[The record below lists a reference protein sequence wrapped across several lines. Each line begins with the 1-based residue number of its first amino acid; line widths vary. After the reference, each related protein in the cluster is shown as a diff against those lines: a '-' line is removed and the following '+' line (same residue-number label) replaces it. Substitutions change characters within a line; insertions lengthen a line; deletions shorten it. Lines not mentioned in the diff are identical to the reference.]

1 MEANETKE
9 RIISY
14 LLEKFLTEPTRLDT
28 VDEWARD
35 LGMSK
40 KTIYK
45 YFPAKEHLL
54 SELFST
60 MLEKQRE
67 MLSTIIEGDES
78 SIHKLLLFINH
89 FRAVLERIPGGVI
102 LQIEKHHREVYS
114 IWESHKEDFIDQ
126 IFIQLIE
133 GGKKEGHILS
143 DLNPLFLSRFWENN
157 VRNLILQLPYSSVMS
172 TRSAFDEIK
181 KIFLRGI
188 STAEGIAELERIG
201 AIK

>member
-1 MEANETKE
+1 MEANDTKE

-14 LLEKFLTEPTRLDT
+14 LLDKFLTEPTRLDT

-67 MLSTIIEGDES
+67 MLTAIVEGKNS
-78 SIHKLLLFINH
+78 SLHKLLPFIDH
-89 FRAVLERIPGGVI
+89 FKMVLERIPGGVI
-102 LQIEKHHREVYS
+102 LQLEKHHREVYS
-114 IWESHKEDFIDQ
+114 IWETYKQEFIDQ
-126 IFIQLIE
+126 IFIRLIE
-133 GGKKEGHILS
+133 GGKSEGHILS
-143 DLNPLFLSRFWENN
+143 DLSPPFLSRFWENN
-157 VRNLILQLPYSSVMS
+157 VRNLILQMPYSSVMS
-172 TRSAFDEIK
+172 TMPAFDEIK
-181 KIFLRGI
+181 KIFLRCI
-188 STAEGIAELERIG
+188 STTEGMAELKRIG
-201 AIK
+201 AVK

>member
-1 MEANETKE
+1 MEANDTKE

-14 LLEKFLTEPTRLDT
+14 LLDKFLTEPTRLDT

-45 YFPAKEHLL
+45 YFPTKEHLL

-67 MLSTIIEGDES
+67 MLTAIVEGEHS
-78 SIHKLLLFINH
+78 SLHKLLLFIDH
-89 FRAVLERIPGGVI
+89 FKMVLERIPGGVI
-102 LQIEKHHREVYS
+102 LQLEKHHREVYR
-114 IWESHKEDFIDQ
+114 IWETYKQEFIDQ
-126 IFIQLIE
+126 IFIQMID
-133 GGKKEGHILS
+133 GGKDDRHIQA

-157 VRNLILQLPYSSVMS
+157 VRNLILQMPYSSVMS
-172 TRSAFDEIK
+172 TMLAYDEIK

>member
-1 MEANETKE
+1 MEANDTKE

-14 LLEKFLTEPTRLDT
+14 LLDKFLTEPTRLDT

-45 YFPAKEHLL
+45 HFPAKEHLL

-60 MLEKQRE
+60 MLEKQRQ

-89 FRAVLERIPGGVI
+89 FRMVLERIPGGVI
-102 LQIEKHHREVYS
+102 LQIKKHHREVYS
-114 IWESHKEDFIDQ
+114 IWETYKQEFIDQ
-126 IFIQLIE
+126 IFVQMIE
-133 GGKKEGHILS
+133 GGKKDGHIIADLS
-143 DLNPLFLSRFWENN
+143 PLFLSRFWENN
-157 VRNLILQLPYSSVMS
+157 IRNLILQLPYASVMS
-172 TRSAFDEIK
+172 TRSAFVEIK

>member
-1 MEANETKE
+1 MEANDTKE
-9 RIISY
+9 RIINY
-14 LLEKFLTEPTRLDT
+14 LLDKFLTEPTRLDT

-60 MLEKQRE
+60 MLEKQRQ
-67 MLSTIIEGDES
+67 MLTTIVEGES
-78 SIHKLLLFINH
+78 SSLHKLLLFINH
-89 FRAVLERIPGGVI
+89 FKMVLERIPGGVI

-114 IWESHKEDFIDQ
+114 IWETYKQEFIDQ
-126 IFIQLIE
+126 IFVQMIE
-133 GGKKEGHILS
+133 GGKKDGHIIADLS
-143 DLNPLFLSRFWENN
+143 PLFLSRFWENN
-157 VRNLILQLPYSSVMS
+157 VRNLILQLPYASVMS

>member
-1 MEANETKE
+1 MEANDTKE

-14 LLEKFLTEPTRLDT
+14 LLDKFLTEPTRLDT

-60 MLEKQRE
+60 MLEKQRL
-67 MLSTIIEGDES
+67 MLTTMLEGEGS
-78 SIHKLLLFINH
+78 SLHKLLLFINH
-89 FRAVLERIPGGVI
+89 FKMVLERIPGGVI

-114 IWESHKEDFIDQ
+114 IWEAYKQEFIDQ
-126 IFIQLIE
+126 IFVRMVE
-133 GGKKEGHILS
+133 GGKKDGHILPEM
-143 DLNPLFLSRFWENN
+143 DPLFLSRFWENN
-157 VRNLILQLPYSSVMS
+157 VRNLILQMPYVSLLP
-172 TRSAFDEIK
+172 TRTAFDEMR

-188 STAEGIAELERIG
+188 ATSEGIAELERIG
-201 AIK
+201 ALK